1 MSKKSTELL
10 ALYEALITQVKS
22 DYSDDNAMTVKKL
35 FSIVTSSKEYLSL
48 KERAKGNELALVE
61 QFLKRDIA
69 AYLQEKND
77 TDLSHSA
84 TMITVENT
92 LWHWLSG
99 ITDRSQIEWHEVIQD
114 FKHQGHYMS
123 GEIVGQGIMVCTHCG
138 HEMRIEFPG
147 VIPDC
152 PQCDA
157 SEFTR
162 EALAP

>member
-22 DYSDDNAMTVKKL
+22 DYSDDNTMTVKKL
-35 FSIVTSSKEYLSL
+35 FKIVTSSKEYLSL
-48 KERAKGNELALVE
+48 KDRAKENELALVE

-77 TDLSHSA
+77 TDLSHSP

-123 GEIVGQGIMVCTHCG
+123 GEIVGQGTMICTNCG

-152 PQCDA
+152 PQCDKG
-157 SEFTR
+157 EFTR

>member
-22 DYSDDNAMTVKKL
+22 DYSDDNTMTVKKL
-35 FSIVTSSKEYLSL
+35 FNIVTNSKEFLSL
-48 KERAKGNELALVE
+48 KDRAKANELALVE

-77 TDLSHSA
+77 TDLSHSP

-123 GEIVGQGIMVCTHCG
+123 GEIVGQGTMVCTNCG

-152 PQCDA
+152 PQCDKG
-157 SEFTR
+157 EFTR

>member
-22 DYSDDNAMTVKKL
+22 DYSDDNTMTVKKL
-35 FSIVTSSKEYLSL
+35 FKIVTSSKEYLSL
-48 KERAKGNELALVE
+48 KDRAKENELALVE

-77 TDLSHSA
+77 TDLSHSP
-84 TMITVENT
+84 TLITVENT

-114 FKHQGHYMS
+114 FKHQGHYKS
-123 GEIVGQGIMVCTHCG
+123 GEIVGQGKMVCTHCG

-152 PQCDA
+152 PQCDKG
-157 SEFTR
+157 EFTR

>member
-22 DYSDDNAMTVKKL
+22 DYSDDNTMTVKKL
-35 FSIVTSSKEYLSL
+35 FNIVTSSKEYLSL
-48 KERAKGNELALVE
+48 KDRAKENELALVE

-77 TDLSHSA
+77 TDLSHSP
-84 TMITVENT
+84 TLITVENT

-114 FKHQGHYMS
+114 FKHQGHYKS
-123 GEIVGQGIMVCTHCG
+123 GEIVGQGKMVCTHCG

-152 PQCDA
+152 PQCDKG
-157 SEFTR
+157 EFTR